1 MVWSHL
7 RARRW
12 VTEPWHE
19 LVLRVDKEFGFFLRV
34 LGKQELTETLLLLQE
49 YQQYKILII
58 DKPLSPKYQP
68 EPAEDSDVHLSKINS
83 LSE

>member
-1 MVWSHL
+1 MAES
-7 RARRW
+7 
-12 VTEPWHE
+12 WHE
-19 LVLRVDKEFGFFLRV
+19 FILRVGKELSFLPRV
-34 LGKQELTETLLLLQE
+34 VVKQKLTETLFLLQE

-68 EPAEDSDVHLSKINS
+68 DEAEDNDVHLSNINS